1 MTRHE
6 AEQIRERYA
15 RRSAIY
21 DPTTPWIYMSRQ
33 ELERAIIG
41 MLARAGQVPSAGAS
55 LLEIGCGTGGNLLQ
69 FLRLGYRPECL
80 VGIELLDERVRS
92 ARHVL
97 PEALKIHAGDAL
109 DLSLPAQS
117 FDVVFQSLVFSS
129 ILDAE
134 YRSALA
140 ARMWSLACVG
150 GGVLWYDFVYDN
162 PSNPDVRGMGMREVR
177 RLFPGRRIVT
187 RRLTLAPPISRRVT
201 AWSAKL
207 YTALASLPFLRT
219 HLLCW
224 IAKDN

>member
-1 MTRHE
+1 MPRNE
-6 AEQIRERYA
+6 VAEIRERYG
-15 RRSAIY
+15 RRTAIY
-21 DPTTPWIYMSRQ
+21 DPTTPWVYMSRQ
-33 ELERAIIG
+33 ELERAIIS
-41 MLARAGQVPSAGAS
+41 MLARIGQVPSAGAS
-55 LLEIGCGTGGNLLQ
+55 LVEIGCGAGGNLLQ

-80 VGIELLDERVRS
+80 VGNELLEERVRS

-97 PEALKIHAGDAL
+97 PESLKIHAGDAL
-109 DLSLPAQS
+109 DLPLAEQS

-140 ARMWSLACVG
+140 AKMWSLARVG

-162 PSNPDVRGMGMREVR
+162 PSNPDVRGMPMREIR
-177 RLFPGRRIVT
+177 RLFPGRRIVA

-201 AWSAKL
+201 AWSPKF